1 MKEILESKYKL
12 FFFSLMLFFFTAIII
27 NLLPNNIEQ
36 LLLSIIFPIYFFT
49 LTICYSKYN
58 SISWDIPIVLM
69 IIYMVVAYFSLF
81 NSMSGLLILES
92 LMSGFL
98 ANIIL
103 KIINKEK
110 NNKNKEQ
117 KIESISKNMQYFINL
132 FMPVIF
138 IIILEIYYKM
148 CTFGTPNLKISFYAI
163 IMLLIIVYAFY
174 FLFLSLLRNT
184 FRANLVFSI
193 IFLILFIVNQMRIF
207 YTSDTLLLTDF
218 LFLQTT
224 GELANFVDVTFVN
237 AIRYILSPTI
247 IVIVIFVYL
256 LIISKKQNIEL
267 KSRKL
272 NITMFIISI
281 TTIAFL
287 FFPFKQLDKFI
298 LNKVYDYNKVSDY
311 TISVSNTRYYY
322 KYGVVGGMYGKFLES
337 RRYEPNN
344 YDEEGLKYIINNAQ
358 KKEGTWGNPNVIV
371 IFSESFWDLSALE
384 KIKFDKDIISNF
396 HNLQKEGKLIEMI
409 SPSYGGISANV
420 EFEILT
426 GGSLNYFSK
435 GYIPYMQLYN
445 NKLSQNTPSI
455 IKEFK
460 NNGYKSIILNSSSK
474 AMFNCDRVYDF
485 YKVDKRTH
493 LYDEINLNGAYVS
506 DKYLTDEIIKYFDNK
521 NKDEK
526 TFYFAIT
533 MGGHMPYYE
542 ERYDE
547 YDFDITESLYSKEIN
562 GTLKAYA
569 EGIYKA
575 DQELGRLYDYINT
588 LDENTIIVFF
598 GDHLPH
604 LQTSKGKD
612 ALFETGY
619 LNNNYDLES
628 VYRQFNTEA
637 LILSNYDIEFDNTK
651 YLSPDL
657 LFTYIMN
664 NMNLE
669 LSPYYKWLYTT
680 IDTLPSSN
688 YVISVDKNGNL
699 YYTLGLDSEMKSTYE
714 LRKKVQYM
722 LFR

>member
-110 NNKNKEQ
+110 NNKNKEK

-163 IMLLIIVYAFY
+163 IMLLIILYAFY

-247 IVIVIFVYL
+247 IVIVIFAYL

>member
-247 IVIVIFVYL
+247 IVIVIFAYL

-628 VYRQFNTEA
+628 VYRQFNTKA